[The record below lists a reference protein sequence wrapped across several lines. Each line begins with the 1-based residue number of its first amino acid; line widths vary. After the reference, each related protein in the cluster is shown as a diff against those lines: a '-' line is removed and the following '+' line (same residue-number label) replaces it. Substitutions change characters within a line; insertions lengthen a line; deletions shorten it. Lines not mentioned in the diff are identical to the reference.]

1 MKKTIIFLL
10 LIFFAINLKAVEEI
24 QLQWEDITPPAGF
37 TPRYLQMDDND
48 NMYGLLGNRIFF
60 YEYTTNNWTTQNLP
74 VGVDINKVID
84 FDVDENGKAYFVIE
98 GSSQF
103 LIYNL
108 NTKEISYLDLPKVEG
123 YKYWYTYKIKN
134 NKLFYFVVDLEN
146 NKLENFEIKI
156 YDLNGI
162 FIKSQSFNKNNI
174 TNTIQIDI
182 SRLSTNMY
190 LFEILT
196 NSNKI
201 FDGKF
206 IKIKE

>member
-1 MKKTIIFLL
+1 MKF
-10 LIFFAINLKAVEEI
+10 
-24 QLQWEDITPPAGF
+24 
-37 TPRYLQMDDND
+37 
-48 NMYGLLGNRIFF
+48 
-60 YEYTTNNWTTQNLP
+60 
-74 VGVDINKVID
+74 
-84 FDVDENGKAYFVIE
+84 
-98 GSSQF
+98 
-103 LIYNL
+103 
-108 NTKEISYLDLPKVEG
+108 
-123 YKYWYTYKIKN
+123 
-134 NKLFYFVVDLEN
+134 
-146 NKLENFEIKI
+146 KI